1 MKAKDKLGEA
11 QVDQRELATAIAVLL
26 NGKSELAKWIWDEY
40 ALLCM
45 AEAREMSKANHPTA
59 YADDE
64 DYPSAY
70 TKAEAKQMVEQ
81 YDICLTDDGMDYCP
95 CPQCS
100 SQD

>member
-40 ALLCM
+40 ALICA
-45 AEAREMSKANHPTA
+45 AEAREEASARELAMANHPTA
-59 YADDE
+59 YGKDE
-64 DYPSAY
+64 DN
-70 TKAEAKQMVEQ
+70 
-81 YDICLTDDGMDYCP
+81 YCS
-95 CPQCS
+95 CPECS

>member
-1 MKAKDKLGEA
+1 MKAKDTLGEA

-59 YADDE
+59 YQAEDE
-64 DYPSAY
+64 
-70 TKAEAKQMVEQ
+70 
-81 YDICLTDDGMDYCP
+81 YCS
-95 CPQCS
+95 CPECS

>member
-1 MKAKDKLGEA
+1 MKAKDSLGEA

-45 AEAREMSKANHPTA
+45 AEARELAMANHPTG
-59 YADDE
+59 
-64 DYPSAY
+64 Y
-70 TKAEAKQMVEQ
+70 TKSEAKQLVED
-81 YDICLTDDGMDYCP
+81 YDICLTDDGNDYCP

>member
-1 MKAKDKLGEA
+1 MSKAQQELGQA

-45 AEAREMSKANHPTA
+45 ADAREEAYARELAMENHPTA
-59 YADDE
+59 Y
-64 DYPSAY
+64 
-70 TKAEAKQMVEQ
+70 TKDEAKQMVKD
-81 YDICLTDDGMDYCP
+81 YDICLTDDGNDYCP
-95 CPQCS
+95 CPNCS